1 MDKLLITIEVPAVG
15 QIFDITVPE
24 SLSVE
29 MLIGLLYQL
38 LRELGSGMYVPSGTE
53 VLCRREDRRLLSGS
67 RTLKDNDI
75 QMGDHLLLF

>member
-24 SLSVE
+24 SLSAE
-29 MLIGLLYQL
+29 MLIELLYQL
-38 LRELGSGMYVPSGTE
+38 LRELGSGMYMPSGTE
-53 VLCRREDRRLLSGS
+53 VLCRREDRRLLAGS